1 MKWPTS
7 FLSIGFEDP
16 SGPRGH
22 TVPVFYCFL
31 GWSVETHGAI
41 VDTHR
46 GDEPRATSTGMF
58 KTSGAERWLR
68 GRTMLVVAVRG
79 ATIRTVLAPRRRC
92 CCYAGGTTT
101 SVRAARWRSCSTPR
115 ARAASTRAGCRATS
129 LQKAVELSRST
140 PSNACK
146 LLHNAMVPPGELRA
160 RSAQRSGATAWR
172 PVQYSRLWLRVF

>member
-92 CCYAGGTTT
+92 CCCCCSSGLLLRGRDDHERTGGALALVQYATCPRGKYACGLQSNQPSEGGGALTQYTEQCLQ
-101 SVRAARWRSCSTPR
+101 AA
-115 ARAASTRAGCRATS
+115 
-129 LQKAVELSRST
+129 
-140 PSNACK
+140 
-146 LLHNAMVPPGELRA
+146 
-160 RSAQRSGATAWR
+160 AQRYGSPW
-172 PVQYSRLWLRVF
+172 